1 MADQQRAATTR
12 TLRSTHPMMTLN
24 EPNGVTNI
32 GGAKEYAAKF
42 ATGEREHRYQEYGAK
57 RVGNETHIHPTP
69 LAAAHQRHVNGRQ
82 ADANPLY
89 ATHLL
94 SSLPTR

>member
-1 MADQQRAATTR
+1 MSPEDRWYTPVGLNALTLLLKGMTRGLRYMTDQHQRAATR

-42 ATGEREHRYQEYGAK
+42 ATGGREGGYEEYGVIK
-57 RVGNETHIHPTP
+57 G
-69 LAAAHQRHVNGRQ
+69 
-82 ADANPLY
+82 
-89 ATHLL
+89 
-94 SSLPTR
+94 S